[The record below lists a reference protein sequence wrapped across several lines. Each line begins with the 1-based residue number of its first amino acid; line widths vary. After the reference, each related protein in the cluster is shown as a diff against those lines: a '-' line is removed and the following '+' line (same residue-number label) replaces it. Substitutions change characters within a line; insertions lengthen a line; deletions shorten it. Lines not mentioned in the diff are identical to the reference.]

1 MKNLIFKCNWN
12 FDPERDKYLLE
23 EYCRFAL
30 LSYCFEEEQR
40 EQVESLLDV
49 HKGTSIQISILVG
62 DDA

>member
-12 FDPERDKYLLE
+12 FDPERDKYLL
-23 EYCRFAL
+23 
-30 LSYCFEEEQR
+30 
-40 EQVESLLDV
+40 DV